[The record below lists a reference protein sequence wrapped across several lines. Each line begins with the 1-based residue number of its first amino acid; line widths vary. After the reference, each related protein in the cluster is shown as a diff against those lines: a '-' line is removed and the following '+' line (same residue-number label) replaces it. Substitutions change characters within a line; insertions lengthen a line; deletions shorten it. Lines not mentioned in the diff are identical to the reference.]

1 MKVNKPDFGRYIS
14 NGLKL
19 DYDGVANLAKITQNI
34 SVQMVDR
41 MDDAVIEAIEKA
53 AKEAGITD
61 LFIINKKSV
70 IDALKKQIPKKPSF
84 SPFGYRT
91 EANDI
96 RFVFCST
103 CQKHF
108 MNDTDIKYCPNCGQ
122 AIDWSKDE

>member
-19 DYDGVANLAKITQNI
+19 DYDGVANAAKITQNI
-34 SVQMVDR
+34 SVQMTDR

-70 IDALKKQIPKKPSF
+70 IDALKKQIPKKVKAEKYKYGKTYHCPVCNIF
-84 SPFGYRT
+84 VGY
-91 EANDI
+91 EDDL
-96 RFVFCST
+96 SLP
-103 CQKHF
+103 
-108 MNDTDIKYCPNCGQ
+108 KYCKCCGQ
-122 AIDWSKDE
+122 ALSYDEVQEK